1 MKGRFVIR
9 DGDQL
14 FIYNNSE
21 DIPQVF
27 DNLIEFIPDY
37 PPPPHTEEQHEYMHT
52 FKPKLDELMKR
63 ERQYA
68 GSN

>member
-9 DGDQL
+9 DGNQL

-37 PPPPHTEEQHEYMHT
+37 PPPPHTEEQHEYINT
-52 FKPKLDELMKR
+52 FGPKLNELLKR
-63 ERQYA
+63 ER
-68 GSN
+68 SNARNN